1 MVDFITEES
10 AGSKTKYYLPEND
23 VSCQLLIDEN
33 KVKELVSHCNL
44 VIIIS
49 RSVLF
54 KSKLS
59 RLQIMVSE
67 SQKKRLKTRKLNNLY
82 KSIKGSFYLTIS
94 IHEF

>member
-44 VIIIS
+44 VIII
-49 RSVLF
+49 F
-54 KSKLS
+54 KVST
-59 RLQIMVSE
+59 LQV
-67 SQKKRLKTRKLNNLY
+67 KT
-82 KSIKGSFYLTIS
+82 FTIAANG
-94 IHEF
+94 